1 MKFEKITDKKIKIT
15 LSLYD
20 LESNNISINTIFSN
34 PHHSEKLLQVLLDM
48 AQKEIGFTTDDS
60 KLLVETV
67 FSSDKT
73 CIFTITKLIE
83 KDLIS
88 KNNFDCF
95 IFEFDSFENFVN
107 LCHFIKNMN
116 NLEFNT
122 FSNNFSLTL
131 YNNIYYLQAIDIHNF
146 YTLLDYMKIIFC
158 EFGKNVSNNFYLTG
172 ILNEYGQKI
181 YKDNAFLQCISKF

>member
-1 MKFEKITDKKIKIT
+1 MKFEKITDQKIKIT

-34 PHHSEKLLQVLLDM
+34 SHHSERLLQILLDM
-48 AQKEIGFTTDDS
+48 AQKEIGFNTDDS
-60 KLLVETV
+60 KLLVETI

-73 CIFTITKLIE
+73 CIFTITKLVD
-83 KDLIS
+83 KDLLL

-95 IFEFDSFENFVN
+95 IFEFDSFENFIN

-116 NLEFNT
+116 NLELTT

-131 YNNIYYLQAIDIHNF
+131 YNNIYYLQAINIHSF
-146 YTLLDYMKIIFC
+146 YTLLDYMKIIFS
-158 EFGKNVSNNFYLTG
+158 EFGKNVSNNFNITG

-181 YKDNAFLQCISKF
+181 YKNNAFLQCISKF

>member
-20 LESNNISINTIFSN
+20 LESNNISINTIFSDSN
-34 PHHSEKLLQVLLDM
+34 HSEKLLQVLLNM
-48 AQKEIGFTTDDS
+48 AQKEIGFKTDDS

-73 CIFTITKLIE
+73 CILTITKLVE

-88 KNNFDCF
+88 KNDFDCF
-95 IFEFDSFENFVN
+95 IFEFDNFENFVN
-107 LCHFIKNMN
+107 LCYFIKNMN
-116 NLEFNT
+116 NLELNT

-131 YNNIYYLQAIDIHNF
+131 YNNIYYLQAINIHNF
-146 YTLLDYMKIIFC
+146 YTLLDYMKTIFS
-158 EFGKNVSNNFYLTG
+158 EFGKNVSSNFNLNG
-172 ILNEYGQKI
+172 VLNEYGKKI
-181 YKDNAFLQCISKF
+181 FENNAFLQCINKF

>member
-1 MKFEKITDKKIKIT
+1 MKFEKITDQKIKIT

-20 LESNNISINTIFSN
+20 LKSNNLSIKTIFSN

-48 AQKEIGFTTDDS
+48 AQKEIGFNADDS

-67 FSSDKT
+67 FSSGKT

-83 KDLIS
+83 KDLIL

-95 IFEFDSFENFVN
+95 IFEFDSFEDFIK

-146 YTLLDYMKIIFC
+146 YTLLDYMKTIFS
-158 EFGKNVSNNFYLTG
+158 EFGKNVSDNSNLNG
-172 ILNEYGQKI
+172 VLNEYGKKI
-181 YKDNAFLQCISKF
+181 FENNAFLQCIHNF